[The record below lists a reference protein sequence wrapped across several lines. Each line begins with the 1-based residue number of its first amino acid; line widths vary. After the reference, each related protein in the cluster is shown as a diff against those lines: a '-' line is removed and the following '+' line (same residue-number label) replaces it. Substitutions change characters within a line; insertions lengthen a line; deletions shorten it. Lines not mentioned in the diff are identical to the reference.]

1 MSQLTA
7 TVPCPQCNELG
18 TSKWD
23 CLGELDYPT
32 EHDLGHEGTKTI
44 TLTEEIQQHEMR
56 WHAEDMNGATRRW
69 VSERVAV

>member
-7 TVPCPQCNELG
+7 TIPCPQCNELG

-32 EHDLGHEGTKTI
+32 EHDAGHEGAKPI
-44 TLTEEIQQHEMR
+44 KLYP
-56 WHAEDMNGATRRW
+56 
-69 VSERVAV
+69 AVQMGGLAPAWYPAQDDEPDGWIAVV